1 MLKRVTKH
9 ALAIGVAAAVTA
21 GVTAGAQAQDKVR
34 WQMTMGFPSTLPAL
48 ADTGPWVAEQLDKM
62 SGGNIDLR
70 VFEPGKLVKGTE
82 IYDAVGSGKVDS
94 GYVWAGY
101 EIGKLPAAA
110 LYGAVPFGMEP
121 AQFAAWMLEKG
132 GQEMME
138 EIYAPQNIVP
148 LFCGTISPESAGWFT
163 FPLEN
168 LDQVKGLK
176 IRFAGLGGEIL
187 QKLGASVTLLPG
199 SELFEAL
206 EKGVIDATEFS
217 LPVVDEQL
225 GFYKVA
231 KFYHLPGWHQPST
244 NQYLYINKKKW
255 DDLDEQ
261 TQAMFRTACTA
272 GVAKSIARAE
282 GTQGAA
288 LERLQ
293 NEHGVEAVEVP
304 EEVLVALKKAANE
317 VMAEYSA
324 KDENFKRVYDSMT
337 EFMDENSQ
345 WHRMG
350 YLPRDWRA
358 NHPELYGDDAATTG
372 N

>member
-9 ALAIGVAAAVTA
+9 AVALGVAGVLTA
-21 GVTAGAQAQDKVR
+21 GLVTGAQAQERVR

-48 ADTGPWVAEQLDKM
+48 ADTGPWVAEQLKAM
-62 SGGNIDLR
+62 SGNKINLE

-82 IYDAVGSGKVDS
+82 VFEAVSAGKVDS

-101 EIGKLPAAA
+101 EIGKLPASA

-121 AQFAAWMLEKG
+121 AQYAAWMLEKG
-132 GQEMME
+132 GQQMME
-138 EIYAPQNIVP
+138 EIYAPHNIVP
-148 LFCGTISPESAGWFT
+148 LYCGSISPEAAGWFR
-163 FPLEN
+163 FPIEN
-168 LDQVKGLK
+168 LDQIKGLK

-225 GFYKVA
+225 GFYKVVNY
-231 KFYHLPGWHQPST
+231 YHLPGWHQPST
-244 NQYLYINKKKW
+244 NQFLYVNKAKW
-255 DDLDEQ
+255 DALAEEQ
-261 TQAMFRTACTA
+261 QAMMRTACIA

-288 LERLQ
+288 LKRLQ
-293 NEHGVEAVEVP
+293 EEHGAKVVEMP
-304 EEVLVALKKAANE
+304 EDVLRALKKASDE
-317 VMAEYSA
+317 VLADYSA
-324 KDENFKRVYDSMT
+324 KDADFKRVYESMQA
-337 EFMDENSQ
+337 FMDENAQ

-350 YLPRDWRA
+350 YLPRDW
-358 NHPELYGDDAATTG
+358 HQSQQ
-372 N
+372 